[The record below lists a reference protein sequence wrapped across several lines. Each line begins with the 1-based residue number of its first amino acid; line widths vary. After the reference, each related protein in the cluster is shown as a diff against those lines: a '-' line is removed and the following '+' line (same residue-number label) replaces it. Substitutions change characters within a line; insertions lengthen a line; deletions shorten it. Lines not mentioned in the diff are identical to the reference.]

1 MASGRIKGITIE
13 IDGNT
18 TPLQRALAGVDKS
31 LQKTNSALKDVNK
44 LLKVDPGN
52 VDLLRQKQEYL
63 GRAINDVKEK
73 LKIEKE
79 AFEQLKN
86 ADPSEENAEKQ
97 KILEREIIDTEQAL
111 KKYESQLDETE
122 SELQGVNKETG
133 KAADS
138 TDKLERETEQAE
150 DAQDKANQGWTAAR
164 QVLADMVTRGIQLAI
179 DAVKRLAKAMVEAV
193 EDAGDFA
200 DEILTLSSQTGLA
213 TDTLQEFRYMAE
225 LIDVPVDTVTGSLR
239 KLTNNMQSA
248 ASGTGSAYE
257 AFSALGVAVTDS
269 SGHLRR
275 AEDVFYDTIDALG
288 QMNNETE
295 RDAYS
300 MDIFGRSAQDLNP
313 LIEAGSDA
321 IEDFAQEAHEMGY
334 VLDDEALESLG
345 AMDDSFERIKLQ
357 LEAVRNQI
365 IVEMA
370 PAIEEM
376 ANAFLEWARTVDWS
390 EVAQKLGEVL
400 HAVIEVVGFVIDHK
414 EVVIAALVGVA
425 SAIAGATAAQWAMNA
440 AMTANPIG
448 LIITAVGGLTA
459 ALLVF
464 EEKTG
469 HVSWSW
475 QVTIDA
481 FRNSI
486 ERTKAVFERIIQNT
500 VRSFQFL
507 YQNFVNVI
515 QGIKNIFAS
524 AREFITNSFTS
535 AFHNVTSRWM
545 DIGKFFSDKWERIK
559 EAFNNVGEFFRSKF
573 QAAYDAVTGI
583 WSRITGFFANL
594 HIQLPHIRLPHFNIT
609 GSFSL
614 SPPRV
619 PRLSVDWYD
628 KGGIFTQPSIIGVG
642 EKRPEFVGA
651 LDDLRKIVSEESGNQ
666 TINITVN
673 AAAGQ
678 NENEIANLVMQ
689 KMQHAVNRKGAV
701 YA

>member
-1 MASGRIKGITIE
+1 
-13 IDGNT
+13 
-18 TPLQRALAGVDKS
+18 
-31 LQKTNSALKDVNK
+31 
-44 LLKVDPGN
+44 
-52 VDLLRQKQEYL
+52 
-63 GRAINDVKEK
+63 
-73 LKIEKE
+73 
-79 AFEQLKN
+79 
-86 ADPSEENAEKQ
+86 
-97 KILEREIIDTEQAL
+97 
-111 KKYESQLDETE
+111 
-122 SELQGVNKETG
+122 
-133 KAADS
+133 
-138 TDKLERETEQAE
+138 
-150 DAQDKANQGWTAAR
+150 
-164 QVLADMVTRGIQLAI
+164 
-179 DAVKRLAKAMVEAV
+179 
-193 EDAGDFA
+193 
-200 DEILTLSSQTGLA
+200 
-213 TDTLQEFRYMAE
+213 
-225 LIDVPVDTVTGSLR
+225 
-239 KLTNNMQSA
+239 MQSA

-257 AFSALGVAVTDS
+257 AFSALGVSVTDAN
-269 SGHLRR
+269 GHLRR

-288 QMNNETE
+288 QMTNETE

-313 LIEAGSDA
+313 LIEAGSNA

-334 VLDDEALESLG
+334 VLDGEALTALG
-345 AMDDSFERIKLQ
+345 DMDDSFERIRLQ
-357 LEAVRNQI
+357 MEAVRNQI

-370 PAIEEM
+370 PAIEEI
-376 ANAFLEWARTVDWS
+376 ANAFLEWAQTVDWS
-390 EVAQKLGEVL
+390 EVAETIGEVL
-400 HAVIEVVGFVIDHK
+400 DVVIDIAGFIIEHK
-414 EVVIAALVGVA
+414 EVVVAALIGLA
-425 SAIAGATAAQWAMNA
+425 GAIAGVTAAQWAMNV

-448 LIITAVGGLTA
+448 IIITAVGGLTA

-481 FRNSI
+481 FRSSI

-535 AFHNVTSRWM
+535 AFYNVTSRWM

-594 HIQLPHIRLPHFNIT
+594 HIQLPHIKLPHFNIT

-619 PRLSVDWYD
+619 PHIGINWYD
-628 KGGIFTQPSIIGVG
+628 QGGIFTHPSIIGVG

-651 LDDLRKIVSEESGNQ
+651 LDDLRKIVAEESGQ

-673 AAAGQ
+673 AAVGQ

>member
-31 LQKTNSALKDVNK
+31 LQTTERSLKDVNK

-79 AFEQLKN
+79 AYEQLKN

-111 KKYESQLDETE
+111 KKYENQLDETE
-122 SELQGVNKETG
+122 RELHGVGQESD
-133 KAADS
+133 KAATS

-150 DAQDKANQGWTAAR
+150 DAQDKANRGWSTAR
-164 QVLADMVTRGIQLAI
+164 QVLADLVTRGIQLAI
-179 DAVKRLAKAMVEAV
+179 DAVKRLARAMVEAV
-193 EDAGDFA
+193 QDAGDFA

-225 LIDVPVDTVTGSLR
+225 LIDVPVDTISGSLR

-248 ASGTGSAYE
+248 ANGTGSAYE
-257 AFSALGVAVTDS
+257 AFAALGVSVTDAN
-269 SGHLRR
+269 GHLRR

-288 QMNNETE
+288 QMTNETE

-334 VLDDEALESLG
+334 VLDDEALASLG
-345 AMDDSFERIKLQ
+345 AMDDSFERIRLQ
-357 LEAVRNQI
+357 MEAVRNQI

-370 PAIEEM
+370 PAIQEI

-390 EVAQKLGEVL
+390 EVAETIGEVL
-400 HAVIEVVGFVIDHK
+400 DVVIDIAGFIVEHK
-414 EVVIAALVGVA
+414 EVVIAALVGLA
-425 SAIAGATAAQWAMNA
+425 GAIAGVTAAQWAMNV

-448 LIITAVGGLTA
+448 IIITAVGALTA

-481 FRNSI
+481 FVSSI
-486 ERTKAVFERIIQNT
+486 QRTKAVFERIIQNT

-535 AFHNVTSRWM
+535 AFYNVTSRWM

-619 PRLSVDWYD
+619 PHIGINWYD
-628 KGGIFTQPSIIGVG
+628 QGGIFTHPSIIGVG

-651 LDDLRKIVSEESGNQ
+651 LDDLRKIVAEESGQ

-673 AAAGQ
+673 AAVGQ

>member
-18 TPLQRALAGVDKS
+18 TPLQRALSGVDKS
-31 LQKTNSALKDVNK
+31 LQKTSSALKDVNK

-63 GRAINDVKEK
+63 GRAIQDVKEK

-97 KILEREIIDTEQAL
+97 RILEREIIDTEQAL
-111 KKYESQLDETE
+111 QKYEDELNDTE
-122 SELQGVNKETG
+122 RELQGVNKETG
-133 KAADS
+133 KTAEA
-138 TDKLERETEQAE
+138 TDRLERETEQAE
-150 DAQDKANQGWTAAR
+150 DAQDSANRGWSTAR
-164 QVLADMVTRGIQLAI
+164 QVLADLATRGIQVAI
-179 DAVKRLAKAMVEAV
+179 DAVKRLARAMVEAV

-200 DEILTLSSQTGLA
+200 DEILTLSAQTGLA
-213 TDTLQEFRYMAE
+213 SDTLQEFRYMAE

-248 ASGTGSAYE
+248 ANGTGSAYE

-288 QMNNETE
+288 RMNNETE

-300 MDIFGRSAQDLNP
+300 MDIFGRSAMDLNP
-313 LIEAGSDA
+313 LIAAGSDA

-334 VLDDEALESLG
+334 VLDDEALVALG
-345 AMDDSFERIKLQ
+345 EMDDSFERVKLQ
-357 LEAVRNQI
+357 MESVRNQI
-365 IVEMA
+365 VAEMA
-370 PAIEEM
+370 PAIEEI
-376 ANAFLEWARTVDWS
+376 ATAFLEWAQTVDWDA
-390 EVAQKLGEVL
+390 VAQKIGEILDVVTRVVDYVL
-400 HAVIEVVGFVIDHK
+400 NNK
-414 EVVIAALVGVA
+414 EVVVAALAALAAGIGT
-425 SAIAGATAAQWAMNA
+425 AITAQLAWNA
-440 AMTANPIG
+440 AMAANPIG
-448 LIITAVGGLTA
+448 IIIEGVTILGGLLA
-459 ALLVF
+459 VF
-464 EEKTG
+464 EAKTG

-475 QVTIDA
+475 TVAFEAIIDIVRDWRDFFLRVVKQISWTWQKLVGFFSEIWSA
-481 FRNSI
+481 
-486 ERTKAVFERIIQNT
+486 IQK
-500 VRSFQFL
+500 V
-507 YQNFVNVI
+507 
-515 QGIKNIFAS
+515 
-524 AREFITNSFTS
+524 FTS
-535 AFHNVTSRWM
+535 VVGFFQSKFESAYKTVTNIWDAAS
-545 DIGKFFSDKWERIK
+545 GFFSDVWAGIQSPFENI
-559 EAFNNVGEFFRSKF
+559 GEWFRSKF
-573 QAAYDAVTGI
+573 QSAYDNVTGI
-583 WSRITGFFANL
+583 WSGISGFFSGL
-594 HIQLPHIRLPHFNIT
+594 HIQLPHIRLPHFRIS
-609 GSFSL
+609 GGFSL
-614 SPPRV
+614 NPLRV
-619 PRLSVDWYD
+619 PHLAVDWYD

-651 LDDLRKIVSEESGNQ
+651 LDDLRKIVSEESGSQ

>member
-111 KKYESQLDETE
+111 KNYESQLDETE
-122 SELQGVNKETG
+122 RELQGVNKETG

-313 LIEAGSDA
+313 MIEAGSDA

-357 LEAVRNQI
+357 MEAVRNQI

-414 EVVIAALVGVA
+414 EVVIAALVGIA

-448 LIITAVGGLTA
+448 LIIAAVGGLTA

-524 AREFITNSFTS
+524 ARDFITNSFTS

-594 HIQLPHIRLPHFNIT
+594 HIQLPHIRLPHFNIS

-619 PRLSVDWYD
+619 PHLSVNWYD
-628 KGGIFTQPSIIGVG
+628 QGGIFTQPSIIGVG

>member
-63 GRAINDVKEK
+63 GRAIQDVKEK

-111 KKYESQLDETE
+111 KNYESQLDETE
-122 SELQGVNKETG
+122 RELQGVDKETG

-193 EDAGDFA
+193 QDAGDFA

-225 LIDVPVDTVTGSLR
+225 LIDVPVDTISGSLR

-257 AFSALGVAVTDS
+257 AFSALGVSVTDAN
-269 SGHLRR
+269 GHLRR

-334 VLDDEALESLG
+334 VLDGEALTALG
-345 AMDDSFERIKLQ
+345 DMDDSFERIRLQ
-357 LEAVRNQI
+357 MEAVRNQI

-414 EVVIAALVGVA
+414 EVVIAALVGIA

-524 AREFITNSFTS
+524 ARDFIANSFTS

-594 HIQLPHIRLPHFNIT
+594 HIQLPHIRLPHFNIS

-619 PRLSVDWYD
+619 PHLSVNWYD
-628 KGGIFTQPSIIGVG
+628 QGGIFTQPSIIGVG

>member
-31 LQKTNSALKDVNK
+31 LQTTERSLKDVNK

-79 AFEQLKN
+79 AYEQLKN

-150 DAQDKANQGWTAAR
+150 GAQDKANQGWTAAR

-193 EDAGDFA
+193 QDAGDFA
-200 DEILTLSSQTGLA
+200 DEILTLSTQTGLA

-288 QMNNETE
+288 SMNNETE

-414 EVVIAALVGVA
+414 EVVIAALVGIA

-481 FRNSI
+481 FRSSI

-524 AREFITNSFTS
+524 ARDFITNSFTS

-594 HIQLPHIRLPHFNIT
+594 HIQLPHIRLPHFNIS

>member
-31 LQKTNSALKDVNK
+31 LQTTERSLKDVNK

-79 AFEQLKN
+79 AYEQLKN

-122 SELQGVNKETG
+122 RELQGVDKETG

-150 DAQDKANQGWTAAR
+150 DAQDKANQGWSTAR

-225 LIDVPVDTVTGSLR
+225 LIDVPVDTISGSLR

-288 QMNNETE
+288 SMNNETE

-345 AMDDSFERIKLQ
+345 AMDDSFERIKAQ
-357 LEAVRNQI
+357 MEAVRNQI
-365 IVEMA
+365 VAELA
-370 PAIEEM
+370 PVIEQI
-376 ANAFLEWARTVDWS
+376 ATAFLEWAQTVDWE
-390 EVAQKLGEVL
+390 EVAEDIGDVLSVVGEIVDYL
-400 HAVIEVVGFVIDHK
+400 LTHKDQVVTGLEAVAVGIGAVITAQQLWNV
-414 EVVIAALVGVA
+414 AAA
-425 SAIAGATAAQWAMNA
+425 
-440 AMTANPIG
+440 ANPIG
-448 LIITAVGGLTA
+448 IIIEGVTVLG
-459 ALLVF
+459 ALLAVF
-464 EEKTG
+464 EQKTG

-475 QVTIDA
+475 GVAFEAMIDIVRDWKEFVSRAIEQIVKAGQRIVGFFQQTFEGIKGIVLNTKDAIGNAFTDA
-481 FRNSI
+481 FAR
-486 ERTKAVFERIIQNT
+486 V
-500 VRSFQFL
+500 
-507 YQNFVNVI
+507 VN
-515 QGIKNIFAS
+515 
-524 AREFITNSFTS
+524 
-535 AFHNVTSRWM
+535 RWM

-594 HIQLPHIRLPHFNIT
+594 HIQLPHIKLPHFNIS

-619 PRLSVDWYD
+619 PHLSVNWYD
-628 KGGIFTQPSIIGVG
+628 QGGIFTQPSIIGVG

>member
-31 LQKTNSALKDVNK
+31 LQTTERSLKDVNK

-63 GRAINDVKEK
+63 GRAINDVKDK

-79 AFEQLKN
+79 AYEQLKN

-122 SELQGVNKETG
+122 RELHGVGQESD
-133 KAADS
+133 KAATS

-150 DAQDKANQGWTAAR
+150 DAQDKANQGWSTAR

-179 DAVKRLAKAMVEAV
+179 DAVKRLAREMVEAV
-193 EDAGDFA
+193 QDAGDFA

-225 LIDVPVDTVTGSLR
+225 LIDVPVDTISGSLR

-257 AFSALGVAVTDS
+257 AFSALGVSVTDAN
-269 SGHLRR
+269 GHLRR

-288 QMNNETE
+288 QMQNETE

-313 LIEAGSDA
+313 LIEAGSGA
-321 IEDFAQEAHEMGY
+321 IEDFAQEAHDMGY
-334 VLDDEALESLG
+334 VLDNEALESLG
-345 AMDDSFERIKLQ
+345 AMDDSFERVKSQ
-357 LEAVRNQI
+357 MEAIRNQI
-365 IVEMA
+365 ISELA
-370 PAIEEM
+370 PVIEEI
-376 ANAFLEWARTVDWS
+376 ATAFLEWAETVDWE
-390 EVAQKLGEVL
+390 EVAENIGDVLGVVSDVVEYLLTHKDQVVTAL
-400 HAVIEVVGFVIDHK
+400 EAVAVGLGAVITAQQLWN
-414 EVVIAALVGVA
+414 IAAA
-425 SAIAGATAAQWAMNA
+425 
-440 AMTANPIG
+440 ANPIG
-448 LIITAVGGLTA
+448 IIIEGVTILGVLLA
-459 ALLVF
+459 AF
-464 EEKTG
+464 EKKTG

-481 FRNSI
+481 FRKSI
-486 ERTKAVFERIIQNT
+486 ERTKEFVERVFESN
-500 VRSFQFL
+500 VRALQFA
-507 YQNFVNVI
+507 YDNFVKII
-515 QGIKNIFAS
+515 QGIKDIFAS
-524 AREFITNSFTS
+524 VRDFITTAFTS
-535 AFHNVTSRWM
+535 AFHNVTSMWM

-559 EAFNNVGEFFRSKF
+559 EAFSNVGEWFRSKF

-594 HIQLPHIRLPHFNIT
+594 HIQLPHIKLPHFSIS
-609 GSFSL
+609 GSFSI

-619 PRLSVDWYD
+619 PHIGINWYD
-628 KGGIFTQPSIIGVG
+628 QGGIFTHPSIIGVG

-651 LDDLRKIVSEESGNQ
+651 LDDLRKIVAEESGQ

-673 AAAGQ
+673 AAVGQ

>member
-1 MASGRIKGITIE
+1 MAATRIKGITIE

-52 VDLLRQKQEYL
+52 IDLLRQKQEYL
-63 GRAINDVKEK
+63 GRAIQDVKEK

-111 KKYESQLDETE
+111 KNYESQLDETE
-122 SELQGVNKETG
+122 RELQGVNKETG

-225 LIDVPVDTVTGSLR
+225 LIDVPVDTISGSLR

-248 ASGTGSAYE
+248 ANGTGSAYE

-288 QMNNETE
+288 AMNNETE

-345 AMDDSFERIKLQ
+345 AMDDSFERVKAQ
-357 LEAVRNQI
+357 MEAVRNQI
-365 IVEMA
+365 VAEMA
-370 PAIEEM
+370 PAIEEI
-376 ANAFLEWARTVDWS
+376 ATAFLEWAQTVDWDA
-390 EVAQKLGEVL
+390 VAQKIGEILDVVTRVVDYVL
-400 HAVIEVVGFVIDHK
+400 NNK
-414 EVVIAALVGVA
+414 EVVVAALAALAAGIGT
-425 SAIAGATAAQWAMNA
+425 AITAQLAWNA
-440 AMTANPIG
+440 AMAANPIG
-448 LIITAVGGLTA
+448 IIIEGVTILGGLLA
-459 ALLVF
+459 VF
-464 EEKTG
+464 EAKTG

-475 QVTIDA
+475 ETAFEAMINIVRQWKDFVTRA
-481 FRNSI
+481 I
-486 ERTKAVFERIIQNT
+486 ENFLRVFVNLYNRIKAVVEALKGI
-500 VRSFQFL
+500 FQRFRD
-507 YQNFVNVI
+507 FVV
-515 QGIKNIFAS
+515 GI
-524 AREFITNSFTS
+524 FTS
-535 AFHNVTSRWM
+535 SYNESTNEWS
-545 DIGKFFSDKWERIK
+545 GLPGFFSGLLG
-559 EAFNNVGEFFRSKF
+559 NVQNVFSGIGEFFRSKF
-573 QAAYDAVTGI
+573 QSAYDTVTRI
-583 WSRITGFFANL
+583 WSGITGFFANL
-594 HIQLPHIRLPHFNIT
+594 HIQLPHIRLPHFRIS
-609 GSFSL
+609 GGFSL
-614 SPPRV
+614 NPLRV
-619 PRLSVDWYD
+619 PHLAVDWYD
-628 KGGIFTQPSIIGVG
+628 QGGIFTQPSIIGVG